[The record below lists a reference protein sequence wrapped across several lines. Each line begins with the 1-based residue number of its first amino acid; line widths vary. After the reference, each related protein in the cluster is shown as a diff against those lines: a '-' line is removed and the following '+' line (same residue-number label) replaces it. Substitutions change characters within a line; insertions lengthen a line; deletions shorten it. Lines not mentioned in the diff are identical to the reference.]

1 MNKKHLKNRLD
12 KMFFP
17 QSVALIG
24 ASDVPGKWG
33 NLILMSVLGGGYK
46 GKIYPVNPKKESIL
60 NIKTYPRLSDI
71 PGEID
76 LAVITIPATL
86 VPDAIR
92 DCISKGIYSVV
103 VISSGFKETG
113 SEGAE
118 LEKEICRIAR
128 EGDLLFIGPNT
139 MGIAS
144 AHHHFEAIPTPTAA
158 RPGGLAII
166 SQSGNLGLQIMK
178 WTAHKDI
185 GMSIYAG
192 TGNEAVLK
200 ASDLVTYLGKL
211 DEVKAIAMY
220 IEGIANGREFREH
233 AKITTKK
240 KPIIA
245 LKTGRSKSGSKA
257 AHSHTGSM
265 AGSFATYSAMFRQTG
280 ITQVRTPSE
289 LLNVAAAMTHLP
301 IPKSNRVGIM
311 TMGGGWGVITA
322 DECEDSGL
330 ELPALSPEIIKDL
343 DNLLPDYWNRGNPID
358 VVGEGDPDL
367 YLHVIKAL
375 AMWDEIDSVI
385 ALGIVGRSMFIEDMI
400 ECQEKIDGK
409 IFSRE
414 LKLSILKDQIK
425 TEQRTMSGIGRIQK
439 ETGKPIPVV
448 ALTDGGLILTDTEY
462 GGVISLST
470 PEEAVNILAH
480 MARYGQYLRNS
491 KI

>member
-1 MNKKHLKNRLD
+1 MDNNHLKNRLD

-17 QSVALIG
+17 QSIALIG

-33 NLILMSVLGGGYK
+33 NLILMSVLGGGYT
-46 GKIYPVNPKKESIL
+46 GKIYPVNPKKDSIL
-60 NIKTYPRLSDI
+60 DIKTYPILSDI
-71 PGEID
+71 PDDID
-76 LAVITIPATL
+76 LAIITIPARL
-86 VPDAIR
+86 VPDALKN
-92 DCISKGIYSVV
+92 CISKGIDSVV

-144 AHHHFEAIPTPTAA
+144 AHHHFEAVPTPTAA

-185 GMSIYAG
+185 GLSIYAG
-192 TGNEAVLK
+192 TGNEALLK

-220 IEGIANGREFREH
+220 IEGITNGREFREH
-233 AKITTKK
+233 AKIITKK

-257 AHSHTGSM
+257 AQSHTGSM

-280 ITQVRTPSE
+280 IIQVRTPSE

-301 IPKSNRVGIM
+301 VPKSNRVGIM

-322 DECEDSGL
+322 DECEDSNL
-330 ELPALSPEIIKDL
+330 ELPALSQEIIKDL
-343 DNLLPDYWNRGNPID
+343 DNLLPDYWNRSNPID

-367 YLHVIKAL
+367 YLHVIEAL
-375 AMWDEIDSVI
+375 AKWDEIDSVI

-425 TEQRTMSGIGRIQK
+425 TEQRIISGIGRIQK

-448 ALTDGGLILTDTEY
+448 ALTEGGLILTDTEY

-480 MARYGQYLRNS
+480 MARYGQYLSNS
-491 KI
+491 NI